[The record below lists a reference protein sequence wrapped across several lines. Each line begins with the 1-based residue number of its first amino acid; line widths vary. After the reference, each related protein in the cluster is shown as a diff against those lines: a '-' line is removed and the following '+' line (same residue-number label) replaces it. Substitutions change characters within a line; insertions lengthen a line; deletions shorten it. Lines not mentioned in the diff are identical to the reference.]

1 MSEKIITF
9 VGSNL
14 QVLFDVEHVRE
25 CLRTYRTVR
34 KLNAVKNLN

>member
-14 QVLFDVEHVRE
+14 QFLFYVEHVRK
-25 CLRTYRTVR
+25 CLRTFRTLR
-34 KLNAVKNLN
+34 KLNAVNK